1 MKQEKTKHKF
11 QRNSKIYK
19 ITLRNKDTFK
29 VKKAKTERLRKSSI
43 LHMTRQLNKQE
54 DDKRRIFEKYTQS

>member
-1 MKQEKTKHKF
+1 M
-11 QRNSKIYK
+11 
-19 ITLRNKDTFK
+19 TLKKKLTFK

-54 DDKRRIFEKYTQS
+54 DNKRIRYNQG